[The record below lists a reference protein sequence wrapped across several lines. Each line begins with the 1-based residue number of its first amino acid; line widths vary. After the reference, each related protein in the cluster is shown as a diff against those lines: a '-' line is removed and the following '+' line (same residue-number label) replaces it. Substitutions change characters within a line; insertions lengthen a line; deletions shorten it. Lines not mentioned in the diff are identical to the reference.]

1 MKRLLN
7 TLFVLSE
14 NSYLSLQDEN
24 VIVHAEDG
32 TRKPL
37 PLLGLENIFCFSY
50 KGASP
55 ALAGECAK
63 RGIGLTFLTP
73 AGRFLARVSGRSQ
86 GNVLLRKMQY
96 RISDSPVESCET
108 AKYFIFGKL
117 YNSRWCL
124 ERTARDHEMR
134 VDAEALKN
142 TSRFLAETA
151 KQVLTV
157 TDGDSLRGLEGEAA
171 TQYFGVFDQMII
183 NQKEQFQFTVR
194 SRRPPLDRVNAML
207 SFGYRLLAS
216 DCAAALESVGL
227 DSYVGFLHRDRP
239 GRESLALDLME
250 ELRSVLVDRL
260 VVTMIN
266 TRAING
272 KQFDESENGAVLL
285 NDSGRKAFLQ
295 AWQTHKR
302 EEIKHPYLQDK
313 IQWGL
318 VPYVQALLLARY
330 LRGDLDAYPPFLW
343 K

>member
-1 MKRLLN
+1 MRRLLN

-14 NSYLSLQDEN
+14 NSYLSLQNEN
-24 VIVHAEDG
+24 VVVNAEDG
-32 TRKPL
+32 SQKRL

-63 RGIGLTFLTP
+63 RGIGLTFFTP
-73 AGRFLARVSGRSQ
+73 TGRFLARVGGKSR
-86 GNVLLRKMQY
+86 GNVLLRKIQY
-96 RISDSPVESCET
+96 RISDNTAESCL
-108 AKYFIFGKL
+108 AARCLIFGKL

-124 ERTARDHEMR
+124 ERTARDHAMR
-134 VDAEALKN
+134 VDTEVLKN
-142 TSRFLAETA
+142 ASQFLAETS
-151 KQVLTV
+151 KKVLQT
-157 TDGDSLRGLEGEAA
+157 TDLDTLRGLEGQAA
-171 TQYFGVFDQMII
+171 TEYFGAFDQMIL
-183 NQKEQFQFTVR
+183 NQKDVFSFIVR

-207 SFGYRLLAS
+207 SFGYRLLES

-227 DSYVGFLHRDRP
+227 DSYVGFMHRDRP

-266 TRAING
+266 TRVITP
-272 KQFDESENGAVLL
+272 KEFDESENGAVLL
-285 NDSGRKAFLQ
+285 NDAGRKTYLT

-302 EEIKHPYLQDK
+302 EEIKHPYLQEK

-318 VPYVQALLLARY
+318 VPYVQSLLLARY
-330 LRGDLDAYPPFLW
+330 LRGDLDDYPPFLW

>member
-14 NSYLSLQDEN
+14 NSYLSLQNEN
-24 VIVHAEDG
+24 VVVNMEDG
-32 TRKPL
+32 SQKQL

-73 AGRFLARVSGRSQ
+73 AGCFLARVSGRSQ
-86 GNVLLRKMQY
+86 GNVLLRKIQY
-96 RISDSPVESCET
+96 RISDHAAESCL
-108 AKYFIFGKL
+108 AARCFIFGKL

-124 ERTARDHEMR
+124 ERTARDHAMR
-134 VDAEALKN
+134 VDTEVLKKA
-142 TSRFLAETA
+142 SRFLAETSP
-151 KQVLTV
+151 KVLETINLD
-157 TDGDSLRGLEGEAA
+157 TLRGLEGQAA
-171 TQYFGVFDQMII
+171 TEYFGAFDQMII
-183 NQKEQFQFTVR
+183 NQKDSFQFIVR

-207 SFGYRLLAS
+207 SFGYRLLES

-227 DSYVGFLHRDRP
+227 DSYVGFMHRDRP

-266 TRAING
+266 TREITA
-272 KQFDESENGAVLL
+272 KEFDESENGAVLL
-285 NDSGRKAFLQ
+285 NDAGRKIYLK

-302 EEIKHPYLQDK
+302 EEIGHPYLQEK

-318 VPYVQALLLARY
+318 VPYVQSLLLARY
-330 LRGDLDAYPPFLW
+330 LRGDLDNYPPFLW

>member
-24 VIVHAEDG
+24 VVVNAEDG
-32 TRKPL
+32 SRKQL
-37 PLLGLENIFCFSY
+37 PLLGLESIFCFSY

-63 RGIGLTFLTP
+63 RGIGLTLLTP
-73 AGRFLARVSGRSQ
+73 AGYFLARVGGRSQ
-86 GNVLLRKMQY
+86 GNVLLRKIQY
-96 RISDSPVESCET
+96 RVSDSAAESCL
-108 AKYFIFGKL
+108 AARCFIFGKL

-124 ERTARDHEMR
+124 ERTARDHAMR

-142 TSRFLAETA
+142 ASQFLAETSKKA
-151 KQVLTV
+151 LKA
-157 TDGDSLRGLEGEAA
+157 TDLDTLRGLEGQAA
-171 TQYFGVFDQMII
+171 TEYFGAFDQMII
-183 NQKEQFQFTVR
+183 NQKDSFQFTVR

-207 SFGYRLLAS
+207 SFGYRLLES

-227 DSYVGFLHRDRP
+227 DSYVGFMHRDRP

-266 TRAING
+266 TREITA
-272 KQFDESENGAVLL
+272 KEFDESENGAVLL
-285 NDSGRKAFLQ
+285 NDAGRKIYLK

-302 EEIKHPYLQDK
+302 EEIGHPYLQEK

-318 VPYVQALLLARY
+318 VPYVQSLLLARY
-330 LRGDLDAYPPFLW
+330 LRGDLDDYPPFLW

>member
-1 MKRLLN
+1 MKHLLN
-7 TLFVLSE
+7 TLFILSE

-24 VIVHAEDG
+24 VVVHAEDG
-32 TRKPL
+32 SQKHL

-55 ALAGECAK
+55 ALAGACAE
-63 RGIGLTFLTP
+63 RSIGLVFFTP
-73 AGRFLARVSGRSQ
+73 TGRFLVRASGRSQ
-86 GNVLLRKMQY
+86 GNVLLRKIQY
-96 RISDSPVESCET
+96 RISDNTAASCL
-108 AKYFIFGKL
+108 AARCFIFGKL

-124 ERTARDHEMR
+124 ERTARDHTAR
-134 VDAEALKN
+134 VDAEKLK
-142 TSRFLAETA
+142 SASKFLAEA
-151 KQVLTV
+151 SREVLKT
-157 TDGDSLRGLEGEAA
+157 TDLDTLRGLEGQAA
-171 TQYFGVFDQMII
+171 TEYFGAFDQMII
-183 NQKEQFQFTVR
+183 NQKKSFSFTGR

-207 SFGYRLLAS
+207 SFGYRLLGS

-227 DSYVGFLHRDRP
+227 DSYVGFMHRDRP

-266 TRAING
+266 THQISERE
-272 KQFDESENGAVLL
+272 FCESENGAVLL
-285 NDSGRKAFLQ
+285 NDAGRKAYLK

-302 EEIKHPYLQDK
+302 EEIVHPYLKEK

-318 VPYVQALLLARY
+318 VPYVQSLLLARY
-330 LRGDLDAYPPFLW
+330 LRGDLDSYPPFLW

>member
-14 NSYLSLQDEN
+14 NSYISLLDEN
-24 VIVHAEDG
+24 VVINAQDG
-32 TRKPL
+32 SRKQF
-37 PLLGLENIFCFSY
+37 PLLGLENIFSFSY

-55 ALAGECAK
+55 ALAGACAK

-73 AGRFLARVSGRSQ
+73 NGAFLARVSGKSQ

-96 RISDSPVESCET
+96 RVSDDETESCR
-108 AKYFIFGKL
+108 AARCFIFGKL

-124 ERTARDHEMR
+124 ERTARDHALR
-134 VDAEALKN
+134 VDVETLKN
-142 TSRFLAETA
+142 AARVLAETLR
-151 KQVLTV
+151 QVLDV
-157 TDGDSLRGLEGEAA
+157 TELSVLRGLEGQAA
-171 TQYFGVFDQMII
+171 TTYFGAFDQMII
-183 NQKEQFQFTVR
+183 NQKEAFRFTVR

-207 SFGYRLLAS
+207 SFGYRLLES

-227 DSYVGFLHRDRP
+227 DAYVGFMHRDRP

-260 VVTMIN
+260 AVTMIN
-266 TRAING
+266 TREIVANA
-272 KQFDESENGAVLL
+272 FDVSENGAVLL
-285 NDSGRKAFLQ
+285 NDAGRKLFLN

-302 EEIKHPYLQDK
+302 EEITHPYLREK

>member
-1 MKRLLN
+1 MKHLLN

-14 NSYLSLQDEN
+14 DSYLSLEN
-24 VIVHAEDG
+24 ENAVIHAGDG
-32 TRKPL
+32 TRKML

-63 RGIGLTFLTP
+63 RGIGLAFLTP
-73 AGRFLARVSGRSQ
+73 TGRFLARVSGRSQ
-86 GNVLLRKMQY
+86 GNVLLRKKQY
-96 RISDSPVESCET
+96 RISDNTAESCLV
-108 AKYFIFGKL
+108 ARCFIFGKL

-124 ERTARDHEMR
+124 ERIARDHAMR
-134 VDAEALKN
+134 VNAALLKD
-142 TSRFLAETA
+142 TSQFLAEKS
-151 KQVLTV
+151 KQILTV
-157 TDGDSLRGLEGEAA
+157 TDLDTLRGLEGETAA
-171 TQYFGVFDQMII
+171 RYFSVFDQMII
-183 NQKEQFQFTVR
+183 NQKKMFSFSGR

-227 DSYVGFLHRDRP
+227 DSYVGFMHRDRP

-260 VVTMIN
+260 VITMIN
-266 TRAING
+266 TREINA
-272 KQFDESENGAVLL
+272 KQFERMENDAVLL
-285 NDSGRKAFLQ
+285 NDSGHRTFIK

-302 EEIKHPYLQDK
+302 EEIKHPYLHDK
-313 IQWGL
+313 MQWGL